1 MVRWTTGIWYIGTGG
16 VDESTE
22 DGCCTGPDEQCPAV
36 STTTYFLWRSQ
47 ALIIHYYRKVGGTRE
62 ADDLEGKKRV
72 SCTGSG
78 ISTTFL
84 PTISLDRTRGS
95 QRPPPLW
102 EAIMTI
108 SSRNSPLFNQA
119 VYVHGDDATRWR
131 RPAAGLQHPYPDDGP
146 HMTCKSQKWPLWDAP
161 INSTSFPPP
170 RYFKPWV
177 NPLTR
182 RMKIIGVSQ
191 AKLISRSRLFWMTH
205 EASYREPPSDNH
217 GRYSQ

>member
-1 MVRWTTGIWYIGTGG
+1 MKAQRMAAAQDQMNNVQRSVPPHISYDVLRRSSSIIIGKWVVLAKQMIWKVRRGYHAQGQEFLQHSFRPYPSI
-16 VDESTE
+16 
-22 DGCCTGPDEQCPAV
+22 EQ
-36 STTTYFLWRSQ
+36 
-47 ALIIHYYRKVGGTRE
+47 G
-62 ADDLEGKKRV
+62 
-72 SCTGSG
+72 
-78 ISTTFL
+78 
-84 PTISLDRTRGS
+84 GS

-170 RYFKPWV
+170 ITIILWV
-177 NPLTR
+177 KGLTQGCYE
-182 RMKIIGVSQ
+182 MSVDK
-191 AKLISRSRLFWMTH
+191 
-205 EASYREPPSDNH
+205 
-217 GRYSQ
+217 